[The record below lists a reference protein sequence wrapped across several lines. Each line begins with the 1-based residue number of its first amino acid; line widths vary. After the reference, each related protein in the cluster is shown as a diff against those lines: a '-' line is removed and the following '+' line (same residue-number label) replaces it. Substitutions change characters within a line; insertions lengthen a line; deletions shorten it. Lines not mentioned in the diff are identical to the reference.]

1 MDDSTPLQSL
11 RLRHC
16 NACDAPRDASRRK
29 LLFAALGSAALGACT
44 TPSTST
50 SAAAPNLSATA
61 GRIDVHHH
69 IAPTPWLKA
78 GRDVID
84 PLSKG
89 WTVQRSLDDMDRA
102 GIASSVVSITTPGI
116 VLKGMPPA
124 ETRQLARECNE
135 FSAKLTA
142 DHRGRFGF
150 FAALPMLDTEGSL
163 REIAYSLD
171 VLKADGIGLLTSYG
185 DKWLG
190 DPMFF
195 PIMEELNRRKAVVYT
210 HPTAA
215 NCCTA
220 LQAKVPPVMIEFG
233 TDTTRTIASIL
244 FDGNARRFRD
254 IRWIFSHAG
263 GTMPFLVERFVRHP
277 LLVPSSAPLFPEG
290 VAAELKRFYYDTAQ
304 ASNPAAMSALTKVV
318 PVSQVVFGT
327 DYPYRTSLDHVNG
340 LRSAGVFSEA
350 EIRMIERGTAL
361 TLLPRLRA

>member
-1 MDDSTPLQSL
+1 MDNSTPLQSL

-16 NACDAPRDASRRK
+16 NQCDAPRGTRRRS
-29 LLFAALGSAALGACT
+29 LLLGALGAAGLSACS
-44 TPSTST
+44 TPMGP
-50 SAAAPNLSATA
+50 APAAPNLSATA

-69 IAPTPWLKA
+69 VSPPSWVSAA
-78 GRDVID
+78 RGRID
-84 PLSKG
+84 PLASN

-102 GIASSVVSITTPGI
+102 GIASSVVSITTPG
-116 VLKGMPPA
+116 VVMSGMQPA
-124 ETRQLARECNE
+124 AMRQLARECNE
-135 FSAKLTA
+135 FSARLAA

-190 DPMFF
+190 DPAFF
-195 PIMEELNRRKAVVYT
+195 PIMEELNRRKVVVYT

-277 LLVPSSAPLFPEG
+277 LLVPSSAPLFPDG

-304 ASNPAAMSALTKVV
+304 AANPAAMSALTKVV
-318 PVSQVVFGT
+318 PTSQVVFGS

-340 LRSAGVFSEA
+340 IRTAGVFSPA
-350 EIRMIERGTAL
+350 EIGMIERGTAL
-361 TLLPRLRA
+361 TLLPRFRA